1 MVLLSSCGDH
11 NATYDDDTIIAR
23 TSDGFLSTMSTSST
37 FGKDFTMA
45 ATFTGAKTIWRYR
58 ANEDM
63 DVRLSYLLSVAEGGK
78 AKLVLITPDNEVVIL
93 TENINNS
100 VMDEP
105 RAETITIKKG
115 NNRIKIVGQDSPKL
129 ELKINAEV
137 GRFGDDD

>member
-1 MVLLSSCGDH
+1 MVLFSSCSDH

-23 TSDGFLSTMSTSST
+23 NSDGFFSTRSTSST
-37 FGKDFTMA
+37 FGKEFTMN

-63 DVRLSYLLSVAEGGK
+63 DLRVSYLLSVAEGGK
-78 AKLVLITPDNEVVIL
+78 AKLVLITPDSEVVIL
-93 TENINNS
+93 SENIDNS

-105 RAETITIKKG
+105 RAETITLKKG
-115 NNRIKIVGQDSPKL
+115 NNRIKIVGQDSPKF
-129 ELKINAEV
+129 ELKMNAEV